1 MIPQQLCGQSSHLLV
16 LEPGLPLDAP
26 ATPRHCRPAPLELV
40 LALLAPMEA
49 LPVAD
54 PVLLVP
60 LRAEDP
66 MERLEAVLPL
76 WK

>member
-1 MIPQQLCGQSSHLLV
+1 V
-16 LEPGLPLDAP
+16 LE
-26 ATPRHCRPAPLELV
+26 
-40 LALLAPMEA
+40 LLAPMEA

-54 PVLLVP
+54 LVLLVP

>member
-1 MIPQQLCGQSSHLLV
+1 
-16 LEPGLPLDAP
+16 
-26 ATPRHCRPAPLELV
+26 LV